1 MTPDLEDAANA
12 LELHGESRAADFLRR
27 IELER
32 ADAARK
38 ALESAVKSIQGH
50 KIRGETYRKALK
62 LAVRLIRE
70 VAF

>member
-38 ALESAVKSIQGH
+38 ALESAACHLEGYAANDL
-50 KIRGETYRKALK
+50 YRRAMRIG
-62 LAVRLIRE
+62 ARLIRQLKP
-70 VAF
+70 V